1 MIEINLTSF
10 SISKWLQD
18 LSDQLGAEIID
29 NKFIVI
35 PESVGTGVFFIT
47 EVAPG
52 LSVVIWDIV
61 LKKAFDIKVLKADS
75 SLFVVHY
82 DFSDELNLI
91 KVDDTKYKFDYKTD
105 LGMGV
110 FNTAVESLYH
120 PTVGER
126 MYAMRL
132 LVSKKLLN
140 ALTINHVI
148 KMTENKI
155 KSGKKTLCFFD
166 HIDSKSRILLQEI
179 KSRSILD
186 PAFEIYLRGI
196 SFRLLSKFI
205 DRYYNL
211 ETSIYLISEKETDL
225 VTSTKDYLMEN
236 LLNNFVGVH
245 VLADMAGMSV
255 TKYKS
260 LFKKM
265 FMTTPNGFFIQE
277 RMILAKKLLKSK
289 NFYSISEIAAELKF
303 HKMSMFNVA
312 YLKYYG
318 VKPSIDF
325 IAIEDVE

>member
-1 MIEINLTSF
+1 MIEINLSSF
-10 SISKWLQD
+10 SVSSWLQN
-18 LSDQLGAEIID
+18 LAEQLGAEIID
-29 NKFIVI
+29 EKIILI
-35 PESVGTGVFFIT
+35 PECIGKGSFFIT
-47 EVAPG
+47 EVVPG
-52 LSVVIWDIV
+52 LSVVIWDLVFKENI
-61 LKKAFDIKVLKADS
+61 DIKVLKEDS
-75 SLFVVHY
+75 GLFVVHY
-82 DFSDELNLI
+82 DFSDDLNLI
-91 KVDDTKYKFDYKTD
+91 MVDGTVYKFDYKAN

-110 FNTAVESLYH
+110 FNAAFESLHH
-120 PTVGER
+120 PKVGER
-126 MYAMRL
+126 IYAMRL
-132 LVSKKLLN
+132 LVSKKILN
-140 ALTINHVI
+140 VLTSNCVM

-166 HIDSKSRILLQEI
+166 HIDSKSRILLQNI
-179 KSRSILD
+179 KSRSIFD

-211 ETSIYLISEKETDL
+211 EPSLYLISKKEADL

-236 LLNNFVGVH
+236 LLNNFVGIH

-289 NFYSISEIAAELKF
+289 NFYSIAEIAAELKF
-303 HKMSMFNVA
+303 HKIGVFNLA
-312 YLKYYG
+312 YFKYYG
-318 VKPSIDF
+318 VKPCIDF
-325 IAIEDVE
+325 IALEDVE